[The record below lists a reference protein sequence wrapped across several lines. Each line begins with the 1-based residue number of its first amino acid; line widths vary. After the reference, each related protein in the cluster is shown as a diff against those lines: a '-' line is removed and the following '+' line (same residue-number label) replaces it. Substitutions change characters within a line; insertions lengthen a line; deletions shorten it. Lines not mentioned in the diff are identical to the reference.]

1 MQRTPPGR
9 HVVCCDCASDI
20 HDRKYVVIITNKL
33 GVPRVFRQLSARYAD
48 MLSPW
53 GDNVGCD
60 GLMIDAN
67 CMLHPCAHSVLRD
80 ADVNETEASLHM
92 RMYHATCEYVDHVA
106 SIVRP
111 RALLYIAVDG
121 PAPRAKMNTQRHR
134 RYKSAKMHRLSALAS
149 AKLNLPR
156 RSFDTNALTPGTK
169 FMQGLD
175 AYMREYFSRRSKVAG
190 IEIVFSGSSVAGEG
204 EHKIMA
210 YIRACRSPD
219 VRFCVYGLDADLIFL
234 SLSAQRAGMALVRER
249 VYFRKGADNS
259 VAGRDMRDVEFD
271 RLDIDSLK
279 EAFAADVAR
288 RTGGAYDTDKLVR
301 DFVFY
306 AYFLGNDFLHAVPG
320 ISTHM
325 DGLEVL
331 LQAYLKTLRTQTIH
345 LVKADGTFN
354 SMFLQAF
361 IAELASSEDANL
373 EREANSRRFRPAQ
386 DVRRDAAMTQAE
398 HQHASL
404 MSAFEN
410 VQGRQQD
417 TIHAG
422 KAGWRQRYWI
432 QLFGL
437 DPANGDEWETYRRRV
452 VPNYLEGL
460 KWIHHYYT
468 GNTQNWH
475 WHYRYDHSPCLS
487 DIAEFYTDINT
498 ITLPKTKPWRPL
510 EQLMLVLPPES
521 RALLPQSYAE
531 AMVGAKLGHMYPDD
545 FAVYAA
551 LKRFYGECLPKL
563 PVLEAEEVLEITKTL
578 KLTAGDKALN
588 RLEKGDVRV
597 RAGGVGGGDD
607 QQP

>member
-1 MQRTPPGR
+1 
-9 HVVCCDCASDI
+9 
-20 HDRKYVVIITNKL
+20 
-33 GVPRVFRQLSARYAD
+33 
-48 MLSPW
+48 
-53 GDNVGCD
+53 
-60 GLMIDAN
+60 
-67 CMLHPCAHSVLRD
+67 
-80 ADVNETEASLHM
+80 
-92 RMYHATCEYVDHVA
+92 
-106 SIVRP
+106 
-111 RALLYIAVDG
+111 
-121 PAPRAKMNTQRHR
+121 
-134 RYKSAKMHRLSALAS
+134 
-149 AKLNLPR
+149 
-156 RSFDTNALTPGTK
+156 
-169 FMQGLD
+169 
-175 AYMREYFSRRSKVAG
+175 
-190 IEIVFSGSSVAGEG
+190 
-204 EHKIMA
+204 
-210 YIRACRSPD
+210 
-219 VRFCVYGLDADLIFL
+219 
-234 SLSAQRAGMALVRER
+234 
-249 VYFRKGADNS
+249 
-259 VAGRDMRDVEFD
+259 
-271 RLDIDSLK
+271 
-279 EAFAADVAR
+279 
-288 RTGGAYDTDKLVR
+288 
-301 DFVFY
+301 
-306 AYFLGNDFLHAVPG
+306 
-320 ISTHM
+320 M

-452 VPNYLEGL
+452 VTNYLEGL

-531 AMVGAKLGHMYPDD
+531 AMVGAKLGHM
-545 FAVYAA
+545 
-551 LKRFYGECLPKL
+551 
-563 PVLEAEEVLEITKTL
+563 
-578 KLTAGDKALN
+578 
-588 RLEKGDVRV
+588 
-597 RAGGVGGGDD
+597 
-607 QQP
+607 